1 MTSPRI
7 CLACLVLLASCAE
20 SPSSLDAAPVG
31 APDAAPMGALDAM
44 QVSALDAMPVDALD
58 AGARDA
64 AADAD
69 ARGDAGVEDA
79 GPTALALEIEAI
91 AGPAFAATPS
101 GAEQCIG
108 GVTVVVTPAAELV
121 RGWGAMALGGGPV
134 PDGDTLFQ
142 VGSISKLFTG
152 LGLARRVE
160 EGALSATTSVGTLLA
175 ADLRGAR
182 SSWPTMGALITHH
195 SGLPVFPENLAD
207 RDGNGTRDPDIDP
220 RSPATGYDREDLR
233 RALAA
238 LTVPPAAPYLYSNLG
253 VGLAGLALADH
264 LGVPTYHEVLSRLVT
279 TDLAML
285 DTYGEVAAIPAAARA
300 RLATPHVSNGARR
313 TPGIM
318 GEMGVLASAGEIV
331 TTGQD
336 LRRLLRAL
344 TGLAPGPLDAAI
356 ARATARLDDG
366 PGGASMGY
374 AIEIDPSEGLVRYRK
389 GGNTSGFTAYI
400 VWSTTP
406 AVGVAVLTNC
416 GGFMRVV
423 ELADALHA
431 AAR

>member
-1 MTSPRI
+1 MMSPLL
-7 CLACLVLLASCAE
+7 CVACVVLIGACAE
-20 SPSSLDAAPVG
+20 APSSPDTALDAA
-31 APDAAPMGALDAM
+31 
-44 QVSALDAMPVDALD
+44 S

-64 AADAD
+64 ASVDPL
-69 ARGDAGVEDA
+69 DAGAGDTPSDA
-79 GPTALALEIEAI
+79 SALAREIEALV
-91 AGPAFAATPS
+91 GPAFAATPS
-101 GAEQCIG
+101 SAAQCVG

-121 RGWGAMALGGGPV
+121 RGWGALALGGGAV
-134 PDGDTLFQ
+134 PDGATLFQ

-160 EGALSATTSVGTLLA
+160 EGALSATTSVGALLA

-195 SGLPVFPENLAD
+195 SGLPVFPANLTD
-207 RDGNGTRDPDIDP
+207 RDGDGTRDLDVDP
-220 RSPATGYDREDLR
+220 RSPATGYGREDLR
-233 RALAA
+233 RALSA
-238 LTVPPAAPYLYSNLG
+238 LTLPPSAPYVYSNLG
-253 VGLAGLALADH
+253 LGLAGLALADH
-264 LGVPTYHEVLSRLVT
+264 LGVASYHEVLSRLVT

-285 DTYGEVAAIPAAARA
+285 DTYGEVAAIPIAARD
-300 RLATPHVSNGARR
+300 RLATPHVTNGARR
-313 TPGIM
+313 TPGIL

-344 TGLAPGPLDAAI
+344 TGLAPGPLDATI

-374 AIEIDPSEGLVRYRK
+374 AIEIDSSEGLVRYRK
-389 GGNTSGFTAYI
+389 GGNTSGFTAYV
-400 VWSTTP
+400 VWSTAP

-416 GGFMRVV
+416 GGFMRAVA
-423 ELADALHA
+423 LADALHA